1 MIDATEREAR
11 IQRLLDRTSLT
22 REEAE
27 ETIAIALGE
36 IEGDVVPTR
45 PLTAEERHRFGLDV
59 TAEEALER
67 MRRRARGLAQTRT
80 GD

>member
-1 MIDATEREAR
+1 MIDAIEREAR

-27 ETIAIALGE
+27 ETVAIALGE
-36 IEGDVVPTR
+36 IEGDIVPTR
-45 PLTAEERHRFGLDV
+45 PLTAEERHRFGLDL
-59 TAEEALER
+59 TAEEALQR
-67 MRRRARGLAQTRT
+67 MRRREREPAQTRS